1 MTDGASRPT
10 GRGGAGPGGARLG
23 EAGGGALSLQVA
35 EEPGAT
41 STGQRSRCWG
51 QRCHGLNFENAEA
64 SSRDPSLKTRDAAK
78 PHINF
83 EVAGD
88 FHKDDRSLQLMACNH
103 GLHLVS

>member
-1 MTDGASRPT
+1 MEPPGP
-10 GRGGAGPGGARLG
+10 RGGAGRGQAGPGWGKQA
-23 EAGGGALSLQVA
+23 GALSLQVA

-64 SSRDPSLKTRDAAK
+64 SSRDPSLKTRDAAE

-83 EVAGD
+83 EVARD
-88 FHKDDRSLQLMACNH
+88 FHKDDRSLQLH
-103 GLHLVS
+103 GLQPWPPSCLVGR